1 MGPSTSDLI
10 PCPHS
15 MKQLTPAHISTSV
28 FLLIAS
34 RSYTLQEQGVSL
46 ELRAGKSSDTTSVVF
61 LKPRK
66 DR

>member
-1 MGPSTSDLI
+1 
-10 PCPHS
+10 
-15 MKQLTPAHISTSV
+15 MKQLAPAHISTLV

-34 RSYTLQEQGVSL
+34 RSHTLQEQGVSL
-46 ELRAGKSSDTTSVVF
+46 ELRAGKSSDATSVVF

>member
-15 MKQLTPAHISTSV
+15 MKQLAPAHTSTSV

-46 ELRAGKSSDTTSVVF
+46 ELRAEKCF
-61 LKPRK
+61 
-66 DR
+66 